1 MSKFN
6 NRETTYYVA
15 QARIDGDGKIES
27 VLVINN
33 YGTKDVR
40 HTERLSD
47 GREYTDRTKAIQAAR
62 YLNLFMRASDVDDVV
77 YYMVTN
83 DQNKTI
89 TVNEND
95 VPAAFKGFFGIEK
108 EEEDEDEEPEPEP
121 EEEEDEDEEED
132 ATEEETT
139 DE

>member
-1 MSKFN
+1 MSRFN
-6 NRETTYYVA
+6 ERETTYHIA

-47 GREYTDRTKAIQAAR
+47 GREYTNRTKAIQAAR

-95 VPAAFKGFFGIEK
+95 VPEAFKEFFGIK
-108 EEEDEDEEPEPEP
+108 DDE
-121 EEEEDEDEEED
+121 EDEEETEND
-132 ATEEETT
+132 DETEEDNEEPT